1 MKTITKFM
9 VAALAVAAAGA
20 AAVHTIEAHVISPVA
35 ALHRSAATGSRTYAD
50 WQGPLGQSFG
60 ARFLAQGAPQDAIA
74 GTTPGHGLTLPIF
87 QGLEHMQVCMP
98 SPKQEARERVAVHCM
113 ITFIRL

>member
-20 AAVHTIEAHVISPVA
+20 AAVHTIEAHVISTSS
-35 ALHRSAATGSRTYAD
+35 ALHRSAAPASRTYAD

-60 ARFLAQGAPQDAIA
+60 ARFLAQGAPRDAIA
-74 GTTPGHGLTLPIF
+74 GTMPGHGLSLPIF
-87 QGLEHMQVCMP
+87 QGLEHMQVWHAAP
-98 SPKQEARERVAVHCM
+98 GPEGS
-113 ITFIRL
+113 